1 MTFLNFLWVMLE
13 FEMYKT
19 ESGTDT
25 GSAEIYIDTYLIT
38 LYNNFILIFDF

>member
-1 MTFLNFLWVMLE
+1 MLE

-25 GSAEIYIDTYLIT
+25 GSAEIYLDTYLIT
-38 LYNNFILIFDF
+38 LYDNFILIFDF

>member
-1 MTFLNFLWVMLE
+1 MLE

-38 LYNNFILIFDF
+38 LYNFILIFDF